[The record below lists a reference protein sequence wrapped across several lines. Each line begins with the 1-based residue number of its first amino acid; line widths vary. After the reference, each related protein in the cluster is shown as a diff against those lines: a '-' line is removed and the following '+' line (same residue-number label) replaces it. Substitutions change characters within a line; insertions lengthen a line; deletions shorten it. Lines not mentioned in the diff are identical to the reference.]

1 MMALDEAT
9 LAALS
14 RSRLIDSR
22 PPVVSVIV
30 PVFNQWDVTARC
42 LASLFR
48 CDPEIPIQVVVVDDA
63 SNDETPNML
72 SGLPGVDILRN
83 GSNRGFLRSCN
94 RGSAIA
100 GGRYIFFLN
109 NDTELADGALRS
121 LVDRI
126 EGDDTIGIVGSKLI
140 YPDGRLQEAGGVIWS
155 DANGWNYGRLDSPQK
170 PEYSFF
176 RDVDYVSGAAL
187 LLPAELFRSVGG
199 FDERYAPAYY
209 EDADLCFAVR
219 AAGKRVVYEPRS
231 VVTHYEGVSS
241 GTDLTTGIKRFQEI
255 NKPKFRSK
263 WARAL
268 AADHCAPDPS
278 NVARAARRR
287 GPHTRAILLVD
298 SYVPLHDREAG
309 SNRLDRLIDGF
320 IASGLRVMFFPDNGL
335 AMEPYASDLQRRGVE
350 LFYSNRTD
358 SRDWRSLF
366 EDALKTADI
375 AWVCRPGLC
384 CKYLPLIRAHSEIPV
399 VYDTIDLHHL
409 RFRREAEHE
418 GSNDDTLWQH
428 MQELELACATAA
440 DATIVVTDAE
450 ADVLRASGID
460 PIAVVPTIHDVEAVG
475 TNGFAA
481 TRGLIFIGGFNHTP
495 NVDAVKWLAGRIMPL
510 IWEQLPDVTLTLLG
524 SNPPDTVLALASKRI
539 TVTGYVQDVGPYFRS
554 ARVFVAPLRYGAG
567 INGKIGQALAFGL
580 PIVTTSV
587 GASGFGLAHGL
598 SAMVVDGERDFADA
612 VVALYHDETLWKKI
626 SAVSAK
632 VLTPFSS
639 ASAVREAVT
648 MIDRLLGQSVRSNE
662 SADLAVS
669 QSLRATICT

>member
-22 PPVVSVIV
+22 PSVVSVIV

-48 CDPEIPIQVVVVDDA
+48 CDPEISIQVVVVDDA

-155 DANGWNYGRLDSPQK
+155 DASGWNYGRLDSPQK

-263 WARAL
+263 WA
-268 AADHCAPDPS
+268 
-278 NVARAARRR
+278 
-287 GPHTRAILLVD
+287 G
-298 SYVPLHDREAG
+298 
-309 SNRLDRLIDGF
+309 
-320 IASGLRVMFFPDNGL
+320 
-335 AMEPYASDLQRRGVE
+335 Q
-350 LFYSNRTD
+350 
-358 SRDWRSLF
+358 
-366 EDALKTADI
+366 
-375 AWVCRPGLC
+375 
-384 CKYLPLIRAHSEIPV
+384 
-399 VYDTIDLHHL
+399 
-409 RFRREAEHE
+409 
-418 GSNDDTLWQH
+418 
-428 MQELELACATAA
+428 LE
-440 DATIVVTDAE
+440 
-450 ADVLRASGID
+450 
-460 PIAVVPTIHDVEAVG
+460 
-475 TNGFAA
+475 
-481 TRGLIFIGGFNHTP
+481 
-495 NVDAVKWLAGRIMPL
+495 
-510 IWEQLPDVTLTLLG
+510 
-524 SNPPDTVLALASKRI
+524 
-539 TVTGYVQDVGPYFRS
+539 
-554 ARVFVAPLRYGAG
+554 
-567 INGKIGQALAFGL
+567 
-580 PIVTTSV
+580 
-587 GASGFGLAHGL
+587 
-598 SAMVVDGERDFADA
+598 
-612 VVALYHDETLWKKI
+612 
-626 SAVSAK
+626 
-632 VLTPFSS
+632 
-639 ASAVREAVT
+639 
-648 MIDRLLGQSVRSNE
+648 
-662 SADLAVS
+662 
-669 QSLRATICT
+669 